1 MRVIALLLANIVYFS
16 CDGMRDTVG
25 MSVTIDQVD
34 RCNQELLSVNYFEFK
49 LEMASFAI
57 LWSS

>member
-16 CDGMRDTVG
+16 WDGMRDTVG

-34 RCNQELLSVNYFEFK
+34 RCNQELLSVNYFEFQ